1 MNLGYPYDPELFLYN
16 WKNEKDLTLTAMIDS
31 GAVQNNAEI
40 QNLISTGSDIYSI
53 PFYNVIGGEPDNYNG
68 VDNITITTP
77 GGNAQTGVVY
87 GRAHGWKDQDFVR
100 DFNSGAD
107 PMKQI
112 TSQVAKYW
120 QKNRQAILIKILDGI
135 FGIEDNGEENWD
147 NWQLHTTNIAA
158 TGSSI
163 DAENKLGATT
173 VGDAIQKAVGDA
185 AGQFGLAIMHSRVA
199 AGLAGLD
206 LLEYRKYTDA
216 MGIQRNLA
224 IADINGMTVVID
236 DGCPA
241 VNSSAVSGAKE
252 YTTYLFGNGAIQYA
266 PAPVDTPVETN
277 RDAKTNGGFNELI
290 TRVRETIHPNGF
302 SFIVPNSDY
311 TKSPTVAQLAATANW
326 GLTGT
331 AKNIAIARIISN
343 G

>member
-16 WKNEKDLTLTAMIDS
+16 WKNEKDLTLTAMFDS

-53 PFYNVIGGEPDNYNG
+53 PFYNVIGGTPDNYNG
-68 VDNITITTP
+68 VDNINISTP
-77 GGNAQTGVVY
+77 SGNAQTGVVY

-120 QKNRQAILIKILDGI
+120 QKNRQAILVKILDGI
-135 FGIEDNGEENWD
+135 FNIADDGEENWD

-163 DAENKLGATT
+163 AAENKLGATT

-199 AGLAGLD
+199 NGLAGLD

-216 MGIQRNLA
+216 MGIERKLA
-224 IADINGMTVVID
+224 IADINGMTVIVD
-236 DGCPA
+236 DGCPVA
-241 VNSSAVSGAKE
+241 KSSAVSGANE
-252 YTTYLFGNGAIQYA
+252 YTTYLFGTGAIQYA
-266 PAPVDTPVETN
+266 PAPVDTPVEKS
-277 RDAKTNGGFNELI
+277 RDAKTAGGHNELI

-302 SFIVPNSDY
+302 SFIVPKSDY
-311 TKSPTVAQLAATANW
+311 TKSPTDAQLATAANW